1 MSFLDSSHGAS
12 TTTTTAT
19 ATTGAAARAAEAVWA
34 AATGEVRQLVARYPS
49 KMASDTYIIRVLLI
63 LSVTF
68 ASVSVLATLTT
79 LYWFVRMRRSFRHE

>member
-1 MSFLDSSHGAS
+1 M
-12 TTTTTAT
+12 
-19 ATTGAAARAAEAVWA
+19 
-34 AATGEVRQLVARYPS
+34 ARYPS
-49 KMASDTYIIRVLLI
+49 KMASDHYIIRVLLI